1 MKRIL
6 VIGGGGYLGSVLT
19 RQLLERGYDVS
30 IFQRF
35 LNQVPEVE
43 LQMKRGMKV
52 LVGDVRISNEVEKAI
67 RGFDSVVHLA
77 GLVGAG
83 VCESDLEEALKVNC
97 TATRNVLKACQQS
110 NVERLIFASS
120 CSVYGDAKEIV
131 SESSPPNPVD
141 LYAKTKLASEMDLL
155 TSSSENPAIT
165 IMRMGTVFGLSPR
178 MRFDLFVNL
187 LVAKAC
193 TEKKITVRG
202 GHQWRPIVHVRDV
215 ARAYIMALEADRN
228 LVKGQIFNV
237 GGNSLNVTKGEV
249 GEKIKLLVPDAEVSY
264 DPPDDMRD
272 YRAEFAKIQTYLGF
286 RAEISLKEGIDDI
299 VQEFKQGNFSDW
311 KAPHYTNFRAD
322 FKEYYRTMAKS
333 KVTT

>member
-1 MKRIL
+1 MKKVL

-19 RQLLERGYDVS
+19 RQLLEKGYDVS

-43 LQMKRGMKV
+43 LLMKRGMKV
-52 LVGDVRISNEVEKAI
+52 LVGDVRLENEVEKAI
-67 RGFDSVVHLA
+67 EGFDSVVHLA

-97 TATRNVLKACQQS
+97 TSTRNVLRACQKS

-131 SESSPPNPVD
+131 TESSPPNPVD

-155 TSSSENPAIT
+155 TSSSDNPAIT

-215 ARAYIMALEADRN
+215 ARAYVMALEANKN
-228 LVKGQIFNV
+228 LVNGQIFNV
-237 GGNSLNVTKGEV
+237 GSNELNVTKGEV
-249 GEKIKLLVPDAEVSY
+249 GEKIKLLVPDAQVTY

-272 YRAEFAKIQTYLGF
+272 YRAEFKKIRTYIGF
-286 RAEISLKEGIDDI
+286 EPEISLELGINEI
-299 VQEFKQGNFSDW
+299 VNEFKHGKFSDW
-311 KAPHYTNFRAD
+311 KTLQYTNYRGD
-322 FKEYYRTMAKS
+322 LKEYFKAIAKS
-333 KVTT
+333 KVTA